1 VFLKEAGNLDLGAQS
16 FQATGARQNGSGV
29 RKFIAAE
36 WLYRE
41 NNSAEDA
48 IDICH
53 RLMPPEFSAASSV
66 ARWMIYIIQSRQ
78 DRAERPGVLKM
89 HQLLKQDMA
98 PQASQSGLLAP
109 DTTGMNFYR
118 ADPAL
123 TDLLRIHLPEKLFN
137 HIEPHLDRLGELAG
151 GRLDECARL
160 ADRHGPVLHPRD
172 KFGRDVQS
180 IEYHPAYHELERAA
194 FGEFGIHALSIRKG
208 IMGWPDKYP
217 VVAKHAFTF
226 LFNQTEFG
234 MGCPINV
241 TDGCAKL
248 LANFGSEELKAKYF
262 DGLTQTDMSRLTQ
275 GGQFMTEKEG
285 GSDVGTLTTSAVQ
298 EGDHWRLY
306 GEKWFCSNADA
317 KVVMLLARPEGA
329 PPGTRGVGL
338 FLMPRFLED
347 GSQNHYRI
355 VRLKDKLGTRSMA
368 SGEIKLEGA
377 IAYAVGKLDR
387 GFVQMA
393 EMVNSSR
400 LSNGVKS
407 TALMR
412 RAWHDAMTVAKNR
425 VVFGSRILDL
435 PLGRRQLLK
444 IMLATEQAL
453 SMSFLTADALDR
465 AEAGSQDAAALL
477 RILTPTLKFRA
488 TRDARKVCGDALE
501 MRGGI
506 GYIEEFATARLLRDA
521 HLGSIWEGTGNIVA
535 LDALKRAV
543 GRHGAESALAADLHA
558 RLDDSAEV
566 PQAWRDKLRGL
577 ADRAVGFAREVAAHS
592 DNEAESRRATS
603 LLYHVASA
611 VQLAWEAQRI
621 HARRGDARR
630 LLLSR
635 LVVDQRVTPNDPFR
649 LAENKSQGAIAALL
663 LGDRPAGMAEV
674 GELLRGA

>member
-1 VFLKEAGNLDLGAQS
+1 MQPLKHDRTA
-16 FQATGARQNGSGV
+16 
-29 RKFIAAE
+29 
-36 WLYRE
+36 Y
-41 NNSAEDA
+41 SA
-48 IDICH
+48 
-53 RLMPPEFSAASSV
+53 
-66 ARWMIYIIQSRQ
+66 
-78 DRAERPGVLKM
+78 DRP
-89 HQLLKQDMA
+89 
-98 PQASQSGLLAP
+98 GLLAP
-109 DTTGMNFYR
+109 DTSGMNFYR

-123 TDLLRIHLPEKLFN
+123 TDLLRIHLPDALFR
-137 HIEPHLDRLGELAG
+137 HIEPHLDRLGALAG

-160 ADRHGPVLHPRD
+160 ADRHVPVLHQRD
-172 KFGRDVQS
+172 RFGRDVQW
-180 IEYHPAYHELERAA
+180 IEYHPAYRELERAA
-194 FGEFGIHALSIRKG
+194 FGEFGIHAMSLRKG
-208 IMGWPDKYP
+208 IMGWPEKYP

-226 LFNQTEFG
+226 LFNQAEFG
-234 MGCPINV
+234 LGCPINV

-248 LANFGSEELKAKYF
+248 LANFGSEALKARYL
-262 DGLTQTDMSRLTQ
+262 DGLTQTDMNRLTQ

-285 GSDVGTLTTSAVQ
+285 GSDVGTLTTRALQ
-298 EGDHWRLY
+298 EGDHWLLS

-317 KVVMLLARPEGA
+317 EVVMLLARPQGA
-329 PPGTRGVGL
+329 GPGTRGVGL
-338 FLMPRFLED
+338 FLMPRRLDD
-347 GSQNHYRI
+347 GSPNHYRI

-377 IAYAVGKLDR
+377 IAYAVGRLDR

-412 RAWHDAMTVAKNR
+412 RAHHDAMTVATNR
-425 VVFGSRILDL
+425 VVFGSRIIDL
-435 PLGRRQLLK
+435 PLARRQLMK

-506 GYIEEFATARLLRDA
+506 GYIEEFATGRLLRDA

-535 LDALKRAV
+535 IDALTRAV
-543 GRHGAESALAADLHA
+543 GRHGADAALAADLHA
-558 RLDDSAEV
+558 RLDDSTNV
-566 PQAWRDKLRGL
+566 PGAYRDRLRAL
-577 ADRAVGFAREVAAHS
+577 TDRAVGFAREVAGRH
-592 DNEAESRRATS
+592 DHEADARRATS

-611 VQLAWEAQRI
+611 VALSWEAGRI
-621 HARRGDARR
+621 HEMRGDARR

-635 LVVDQRVTPNDPFR
+635 MVVDHRLLASDPFH
-649 LAENKSQGAIAALL
+649 LADNATQRAITDLL
-663 LGDRPAGMAEV
+663 LGDRAVGMAEAA
-674 GELLRGA
+674 ELVAAA

>member
-1 VFLKEAGNLDLGAQS
+1 MQPLKHD
-16 FQATGARQNGSGV
+16 R
-29 RKFIAAE
+29 RAAIP
-36 WLYRE
+36 
-41 NNSAEDA
+41 DQ
-48 IDICH
+48 
-53 RLMPPEFSAASSV
+53 P
-66 ARWMIYIIQSRQ
+66 
-78 DRAERPGVLKM
+78 
-89 HQLLKQDMA
+89 
-98 PQASQSGLLAP
+98 GLLAP
-109 DTTGMNFYR
+109 DTSGMNFYR

-123 TDLLRIHLPEKLFN
+123 TDLLRLHLPEATFR
-137 HIEPHLDRLGELAG
+137 HIEPHLDRLGAMAG
-151 GRLDECARL
+151 GHLDECARL
-160 ADRHGPVLHPRD
+160 ADRHTPILHQRD
-172 KFGRDVQS
+172 KFGRDEQW
-180 IEYHPAYHELERAA
+180 IEYHPAYRELERAA
-194 FGEFGIHALSIRKG
+194 FGEFGIHAMSVRKG
-208 IMGWPDKYP
+208 ILGWPDKYP

-226 LFNQTEFG
+226 LFNQAEFG
-234 MGCPINV
+234 LGCPINV

-248 LANFGSEELKAKYF
+248 LANFGSDELKARYL
-262 DGLTQTDMSRLTQ
+262 DGLTQTDMSKLTQ

-285 GSDVGTLTTSAVQ
+285 GSDVGTLTTRAVQ
-298 EGDHWRLY
+298 EGDHWRLH

-317 KVVMLLARPEGA
+317 EVVMLLARPEGA
-329 PPGTRGVGL
+329 GPGTRGVGL
-338 FLMPRFLED
+338 FLMPRRLDD

-412 RAWHDAMTVAKNR
+412 RAHHDAMTVARNR
-425 VVFGSRILDL
+425 VVFGSRIIDK
-435 PLGRRQLLK
+435 PLAQRQLMK
-444 IMLATEQAL
+444 IMLPTEQGL
-453 SMSFLTADALDR
+453 SLSFLTADALDR

-535 LDALKRAV
+535 IDALTRAI
-543 GRHGAESALAADLHA
+543 GRHGADNALAADLHA
-558 RLDDSAEV
+558 RLDESANV
-566 PQAWRDKLRGL
+566 PAAWRNRLREL
-577 ADRAVGFAREVAAHS
+577 TDRAVGFARDVAS
-592 DNEAESRRATS
+592 RRDNEGDARRATS

-611 VQLAWEAQRI
+611 VAFAWEGSRI
-621 HARRGDARR
+621 HEMRGDARR

-635 LVVDQRVTPNDPFR
+635 MVVDHRLSAGDPFR
-649 LAENKSQGAIAALL
+649 LTENAAQRAVTAHL
-663 LGDRPAGMAEV
+663 LGDRAVDMVEV
-674 GELLRGA
+674 GELLAAA

>member
-1 VFLKEAGNLDLGAQS
+1 MQQRAKHEHVTSSAG
-16 FQATGARQNGSGV
+16 
-29 RKFIAAE
+29 
-36 WLYRE
+36 
-41 NNSAEDA
+41 
-48 IDICH
+48 
-53 RLMPPEFSAASSV
+53 
-66 ARWMIYIIQSRQ
+66 
-78 DRAERPGVLKM
+78 
-89 HQLLKQDMA
+89 
-98 PQASQSGLLAP
+98 QSGLLAP
-109 DTTGMNFYR
+109 DTTGVNFYR

-123 TDLLRIHLPEKLFN
+123 TDLLRIHLPDALFR
-137 HIEPHLDRLGELAG
+137 HIEPHLDRLGALAG
-151 GRLDECARL
+151 GHLDECARL
-160 ADRHGPVLHPRD
+160 ADRHTPVLHQRD
-172 KFGRDVQS
+172 RFGRDAQY
-180 IEYHPAYHELERAA
+180 IEYHPAYRELEKAA

-248 LANFGSEELKAKYF
+248 LASFGSEPLKAKYL
-262 DGLTQTDMSRLTQ
+262 DGLTQTDMSKLTQ

-285 GSDVGTLTTSAVQ
+285 GSDVGTLTTTAVQ
-298 EGDHWRLY
+298 EGDHWRLH

-317 KVVMLLARPEGA
+317 EVVMLLARPDGA
-329 PPGTRGVGL
+329 GPGTRGVGL
-338 FLMPRFLED
+338 FLMPRRLE
-347 GSQNHYRI
+347 
-355 VRLKDKLGTRSMA
+355 DKLGTRSMA

-377 IAYAVGKLDR
+377 IAYAIGKLDR

-412 RAWHDAMTVAKNR
+412 RAHHDAMTVARNR
-425 VVFGSRILDL
+425 IVFGQRIIDL
-435 PLGRRQLLK
+435 PLARRQLMK

-535 LDALKRAV
+535 IDALKRAV
-543 GRHGAESALAADLHA
+543 GRHGAEAALAADLHA
-558 RLDDSAEV
+558 RLDDSASV
-566 PQAWRDKLRGL
+566 PQAWRSRLHDLT
-577 ADRAVGFAREVAAHS
+577 DRAVGFAREVADRS
-592 DNEAESRRATS
+592 DHEGDARRATS
-603 LLYHVASA
+603 LLYHAASA
-611 VQLAWEAQRI
+611 VALAWEGGRI
-621 HARRGDARR
+621 HEMRGDARR

-635 LVVDQRVTPNDPFR
+635 MVIDHRVAAGDPFR
-649 LAENKSQGAIAALL
+649 LAENATQRAITEHL
-663 LGDRPAGMAEV
+663 LGERAVGMAEV
-674 GELLRGA
+674 GELLVTA

>member
-1 VFLKEAGNLDLGAQS
+1 MHSLNKYDDTATPAD
-16 FQATGARQNGSGV
+16 QA
-29 RKFIAAE
+29 
-36 WLYRE
+36 
-41 NNSAEDA
+41 
-48 IDICH
+48 
-53 RLMPPEFSAASSV
+53 
-66 ARWMIYIIQSRQ
+66 
-78 DRAERPGVLKM
+78 
-89 HQLLKQDMA
+89 
-98 PQASQSGLLAP
+98 GLLAP
-109 DTTGMNFYR
+109 DTSGMNFYR

-123 TDLLRIHLPEKLFN
+123 TDLLRIHLSDALFR
-137 HIEPHLDRLGELAG
+137 HIEPHLDRLGALAG
-151 GRLDECARL
+151 GHLDECARL
-160 ADRHGPVLHPRD
+160 ADRHVPVLHQRD
-172 KFGRDVQS
+172 RFGRDAQW
-180 IEYHPAYHELERAA
+180 IEYHPAYRELERAA
-194 FGEFGIHALSIRKG
+194 FGEFGIHAMSIRKG
-208 IMGWPDKYP
+208 ILGWPERYP

-226 LFNQTEFG
+226 LFNQAEFG
-234 MGCPINV
+234 LGCPINV

-248 LANFGSEELKAKYF
+248 LSRFGSEALKARYL
-262 DGLTQTDMSRLTQ
+262 DGLTQTDMVRLTQ

-285 GSDVGTLTTSAVQ
+285 GSDVGTLTTTAVQ
-298 EGDHWRLY
+298 DGDHWRLS

-317 KVVMLLARPEGA
+317 QVVMLLARPQGA
-329 PPGTRGVGL
+329 AGGTRGVGL
-338 FLMPRFLED
+338 FLMPSRLED
-347 GSQNHYRI
+347 GSPNHYRI

-377 IAYAVGKLDR
+377 VAYAVGRLDR

-412 RAWHDAMTVAKNR
+412 RAYHDAMTVAKNR
-425 VVFGSRILDL
+425 VVFGQRIIDL
-435 PLGRRQLLK
+435 PLARRQLMK

-453 SMSFLTADALDR
+453 SLSFVTADALDR

-543 GRHGAESALAADLHA
+543 GRHGADAALAADLHA
-558 RLDDSAEV
+558 RLDDSAGV
-566 PQAWRDKLRGL
+566 PQAWRDRLHDL
-577 ADRAVGFAREVAAHS
+577 TDRTVGFAREVAGRT
-592 DNEAESRRATS
+592 DNEAEARRATS

-611 VQLAWEAQRI
+611 VALAWEGGRI
-621 HARRGDARR
+621 HEMRGDARR

-635 LVVDQRVTPNDPFR
+635 LVIDHRVSANDPFR
-649 LAENKSQGAIAALL
+649 LTENAAQRAITSHL
-663 LGDRPAGMAEV
+663 LGDRAVGMAEV
-674 GELLRGA
+674 GEWLVAA

>member
-1 VFLKEAGNLDLGAQS
+1 MQPLKQERA
-16 FQATGARQNGSGV
+16 
-29 RKFIAAE
+29 
-36 WLYRE
+36 
-41 NNSAEDA
+41 
-48 IDICH
+48 
-53 RLMPPEFSAASSV
+53 AAS
-66 ARWMIYIIQSRQ
+66 ANQ
-78 DRAERPGVLKM
+78 P
-89 HQLLKQDMA
+89 
-98 PQASQSGLLAP
+98 GLLAP

-123 TDLLRIHLPEKLFN
+123 TDLLKLHLPDALFR
-137 HIEPHLDRLGELAG
+137 HIEPHLDRLGGLAG
-151 GRLDECARL
+151 GYLDECARL
-160 ADRHGPVLHPRD
+160 ADRHTPVLHQRD
-172 KFGRDVQS
+172 RFGRDSQY
-180 IEYHPAYHELERAA
+180 IEYHPAYRELEKAA
-194 FGEFGIHALSIRKG
+194 FGEFGIHAMSIRKG

-248 LANFGSEELKAKYF
+248 LNNFGSDALKARYL
-262 DGLTQTDMSRLTQ
+262 DGLTQTDMSKLTQ

-285 GSDVGTLTTSAVQ
+285 GSDVGTLTTTAVQ
-298 EGDHWRLY
+298 EGDHWRLT

-317 KVVMLLARPEGA
+317 EVVMLLARPEGA
-329 PPGTRGVGL
+329 GPGTRGVGL
-338 FLMPRFLED
+338 FLMPRRLED

-412 RAWHDAMTVAKNR
+412 RAHHDAMTVARNR
-425 VVFGSRILDL
+425 VVFGQRIIDL
-435 PLGRRQLLK
+435 PLARRQLMK
-444 IMLATEQAL
+444 IMLPTEQAL
-453 SMSFLTADALDR
+453 SMSFLTSDALDR

-535 LDALKRAV
+535 IDALKRAV
-543 GRHGAESALAADLHA
+543 GRHGADSALAADLHA
-558 RLDDSAEV
+558 RLDDSANV
-566 PQAWRDKLRGL
+566 PQAWRKRLGDL
-577 ADRAVGFAREVAAHS
+577 ADRAIGFAREVAARS
-592 DNEAESRRATS
+592 DNEGDARRATS

-611 VQLAWEAQRI
+611 VALAWEGGRI
-621 HARRGDARR
+621 HEMRGDARR

-635 LVVDQRVTPNDPFR
+635 MVIDHRVSPGDPFQLTESAAQR
-649 LAENKSQGAIAALL
+649 AITGHL
-663 LGDRPAGMAEV
+663 LGERAIGMAEV
-674 GELLRGA
+674 GELLTAA

>member
-1 VFLKEAGNLDLGAQS
+1 MQPLKHD
-16 FQATGARQNGSGV
+16 R
-29 RKFIAAE
+29 RAAIPD
-36 WLYRE
+36 
-41 NNSAEDA
+41 S
-48 IDICH
+48 
-53 RLMPPEFSAASSV
+53 P
-66 ARWMIYIIQSRQ
+66 
-78 DRAERPGVLKM
+78 
-89 HQLLKQDMA
+89 
-98 PQASQSGLLAP
+98 GLLAP

-123 TDLLRIHLPEKLFN
+123 TDLLRLHLPDALFR
-137 HIEPHLDRLGELAG
+137 HIEPHLDRLGAMAG
-151 GRLDECARL
+151 GPLDECARL
-160 ADRHGPVLHPRD
+160 ADRHTPVLHQRD
-172 KFGRDVQS
+172 KFGRDTQW
-180 IEYHPAYHELERAA
+180 IEYHPAYRELERAA
-194 FGEFGIHALSIRKG
+194 FGEFGIHAMSVRKG
-208 IMGWPDKYP
+208 ILGWPDKYP

-226 LFNQTEFG
+226 LFNQAEFG
-234 MGCPINV
+234 LGCPINV

-248 LANFGSEELKAKYF
+248 LANFGSDALKARYL
-262 DGLTQTDMSRLTQ
+262 DGLTQTDMSKLTQ

-285 GSDVGTLTTSAVQ
+285 GSDVGTLTTTAVQ
-298 EGDHWRLY
+298 DGDHWRLY

-317 KVVMLLARPEGA
+317 EVVMLLARPEGA
-329 PPGTRGVGL
+329 GPGTRGVGL
-338 FLMPRFLED
+338 FLMPRRLD
-347 GSQNHYRI
+347 DDSQNHYRI

-412 RAWHDAMTVAKNR
+412 RAHHDAMTVAKNR
-425 VVFGSRILDL
+425 VVFGSRIIDL
-435 PLGRRQLLK
+435 PLARRQLMK

-535 LDALKRAV
+535 IDALKRAV
-543 GRHGAESALAADLHA
+543 GRHGADNAIAADLHA
-558 RLDDSAEV
+558 RLDDSPNV
-566 PQAWRDKLRGL
+566 PAAWRNRLREL
-577 ADRAVGFAREVAAHS
+577 TDRAVGFAREVAS
-592 DNEAESRRATS
+592 KMDNEGDARRATS

-611 VQLAWEAQRI
+611 VALAWEGNRI
-621 HARRGDARR
+621 HDMRGDARR
-630 LLLSR
+630 ALLSKM
-635 LVVDQRVTPNDPFR
+635 VIDHRVMAADPFR
-649 LAENKSQGAIAALL
+649 LAENAAQRAITAHL
-663 LGDRPAGMAEV
+663 LGDRDVGMAEV
-674 GELLRGA
+674 GELLTAA

>member
-1 VFLKEAGNLDLGAQS
+1 
-16 FQATGARQNGSGV
+16 
-29 RKFIAAE
+29 
-36 WLYRE
+36 
-41 NNSAEDA
+41 
-48 IDICH
+48 
-53 RLMPPEFSAASSV
+53 
-66 ARWMIYIIQSRQ
+66 
-78 DRAERPGVLKM
+78 M
-89 HQLLKQDMA
+89 HQLPKHDA
-98 PQASQSGLLAP
+98 TAKAGHGGLLAP

-123 TDLLRIHLPEKLFN
+123 TDLLRIHLSDNLFR
-137 HIEPHLDRLGELAG
+137 HIEPHLDRLGALAG
-151 GRLDECARL
+151 GHLDDCGRL
-160 ADRHGPVLHPRD
+160 ADRHVPVLHQRD
-172 KFGRDVQS
+172 KFGRDVQW
-180 IEYHPAYHELERAA
+180 IEYHPAYRELERTA
-194 FGEFGIHALSIRKG
+194 FGEFGIHAMSIRKG
-208 IMGWPDKYP
+208 ILGWPDKYP
-217 VVAKHAFTF
+217 VLAKHAFTF
-226 LFNQTEFG
+226 LFNQAEFG
-234 MGCPINV
+234 LGCPINV

-248 LANFGSEELKAKYF
+248 LANFGSDALKAKYL
-262 DGLTQTDMSRLTQ
+262 DGLTETDMEKLTQ

-285 GSDVGTLTTSAVQ
+285 GSDVGTLTTTAVR
-298 EGDHWRLY
+298 EGDHFRLT

-329 PPGTRGVGL
+329 VGGTRGVGL
-338 FLMPRFLED
+338 FLMPRLLDD

-377 IAYAVGKLDR
+377 IAYTVGRLDR

-412 RAWHDAMTVAKNR
+412 RAYHDAMTVANNR
-425 VVFGSRILDL
+425 VVFGSRIVDL
-435 PLGRRQLLK
+435 PLGRRQLMK
-444 IMLATEQAL
+444 IMLATEQGL

-488 TRDARKVCGDALE
+488 TRDARKVCGDAME

-543 GRHGAESALAADLHA
+543 GRHGADSALAADLHA
-558 RLDDSAEV
+558 RLDDSAQV
-566 PQAWRDKLRGL
+566 PQAWCDRLRGL
-577 ADRAVGFAREVAAHS
+577 TDRAITFARDVAARTE
-592 DNEAESRRATS
+592 NEAEARRAAS

-611 VQLAWEAQRI
+611 VALGWEAGRI
-621 HARRGDARR
+621 HDRRGDARR

-635 LVVDQRVTPNDPFR
+635 LVIDHRVTASDPFR
-649 LAENKSQGAIAALL
+649 LTENKAQDAIVSLL
-663 LGDRPAGMAEV
+663 LGERAVGMAEV
-674 GELLRGA
+674 GELVLAA

>member
-1 VFLKEAGNLDLGAQS
+1 M
-16 FQATGARQNGSGV
+16 
-29 RKFIAAE
+29 
-36 WLYRE
+36 
-41 NNSAEDA
+41 
-48 IDICH
+48 H
-53 RLMPPEFSAASSV
+53 
-66 ARWMIYIIQSRQ
+66 
-78 DRAERPGVLKM
+78 M
-89 HQLLKQDMA
+89 HQLAKHDGVVTSTDR
-98 PQASQSGLLAP
+98 PGLLAP
-109 DTTGMNFYR
+109 DTSGMNFYR

-123 TDLLRIHLPEKLFN
+123 TDLLRIHLTDDLFR
-137 HIEPHLDRLGELAG
+137 HIEPHLDRLGALAG
-151 GRLDECARL
+151 GHLDECARL
-160 ADRHGPVLHPRD
+160 ADRHVPVLHQRD
-172 KFGRDVQS
+172 RFGRDAQW
-180 IEYHPAYHELERAA
+180 IEYHPAYRELERAA
-194 FGEFGIHALSIRKG
+194 FGEFGIHAMSLRKG
-208 IMGWPDKYP
+208 IMGWPQPYP

-226 LFNQTEFG
+226 LFNQAEFG
-234 MGCPINV
+234 LGCPINV

-248 LANFGSEELKAKYF
+248 LAKFGSDALQAKYL

-285 GSDVGTLTTSAVQ
+285 GSDVGTLTTTAVQ
-298 EGDHWRLY
+298 EGDHWRLS

-317 KVVMLLARPEGA
+317 EIVMLLARPEGA
-329 PPGTRGVGL
+329 AGGTRGVGL
-338 FLMPRFLED
+338 FLMPRRLDD
-347 GSQNHYRI
+347 GSANHYRI

-377 IAYAVGKLDR
+377 IAYAVGKIDR

-412 RAWHDAMTVAKNR
+412 RAHHDAMTVARNR
-425 VVFGSRILDL
+425 IVFGHRIIEL
-435 PLGRRQLLK
+435 PLARRQLMK

-535 LDALKRAV
+535 IDALKRAV
-543 GRHGAESALAADLHA
+543 GRHGADAALAADLHA
-558 RLDDSAEV
+558 RLDDSANV
-566 PQAWRDKLRGL
+566 PRAWCNRLRDLT
-577 ADRAVGFAREVAAHS
+577 DRAIGFAREVAGRIE
-592 DNEAESRRATS
+592 NEAEARRATS

-611 VQLAWEAQRI
+611 VALTWEGGRI
-621 HARRGDARR
+621 HEIRGDARR

-635 LVVDQRVTPNDPFR
+635 MVIDHRLSPDDPFR
-649 LAENKSQGAIAALL
+649 LTENTAQRAITDHL
-663 LGDRPAGMAEV
+663 LGDHAVGMAEV
-674 GELLRGA
+674 GELLVAA

>member
-1 VFLKEAGNLDLGAQS
+1 MPKEMRNAAGNSMQ
-16 FQATGARQNGSGV
+16 
-29 RKFIAAE
+29 
-36 WLYRE
+36 
-41 NNSAEDA
+41 
-48 IDICH
+48 
-53 RLMPPEFSAASSV
+53 P
-66 ARWMIYIIQSRQ
+66 
-78 DRAERPGVLKM
+78 
-89 HQLLKQDMA
+89 LKQDLTSSS
-98 PQASQSGLLAP
+98 ASQPGLLAP

-123 TDLLRIHLPEKLFN
+123 TDLLKLHLPEALFR
-137 HIEPHLDRLGELAG
+137 HIEPYLDRLGELAG
-151 GRLDECARL
+151 GHLDECARL
-160 ADRHGPVLHPRD
+160 ADRHTPVLHQRD
-172 KFGRDVQS
+172 KFGRDVKT
-180 IEYHPAYHELERAA
+180 IEYHPAYREIEKAA

-248 LANFGSEELKAKYF
+248 LNNFGSEALKAKYL
-262 DGLTQTDMSRLTQ
+262 DGLNQTDMSRLTQ

-285 GSDVGTLTTSAVQ
+285 GSDVGTLTTRAVQ

-329 PPGTRGVGL
+329 GPGTKGVGL
-338 FLMPRFLED
+338 FLMPRFLDD
-347 GSQNHYRI
+347 GSPNHYRI

-368 SGEIKLEGA
+368 SGEIKFDGA

-412 RAWHDAMTVAKNR
+412 RAWHDAITVARGR
-425 VVFGSRILDL
+425 VVFGQRIIDL
-435 PLGRRQLLK
+435 PLARRQLMK
-444 IMLATEQAL
+444 IMLPTEQAL

-477 RILTPTLKFRA
+477 RVLTPTLKFRA
-488 TRDARKVCGDALE
+488 TRDARKVCGDAME

-506 GYIEEFATARLLRDA
+506 GYIEEFVTPRLLRDA

-535 LDALKRAV
+535 IDALKRAV
-543 GRHGAESALAADLHA
+543 GRHGADNALAADLHA
-558 RLDDSAEV
+558 RLDDSPNV
-566 PQAWRDKLRGL
+566 PQAWRNRLREL
-577 ADRAVGFAREVAAHS
+577 SDRAIGFAREVAGRI
-592 DNEAESRRATS
+592 DNEGDARRATS

-611 VQLAWEAQRI
+611 VALAWEGGRI
-621 HARRGDARR
+621 HEMRGDARR

-635 LVVDQRVTPNDPFR
+635 MVVDHRVMPGDPFR
-649 LAENKSQGAIAALL
+649 LAENTVQRRMTEHL
-663 LGDRPAGMAEV
+663 LGDRAIGMAEV
-674 GELLRGA
+674 GELLVAA

>member
-1 VFLKEAGNLDLGAQS
+1 MQPLTQD
-16 FQATGARQNGSGV
+16 R
-29 RKFIAAE
+29 
-36 WLYRE
+36 
-41 NNSAEDA
+41 
-48 IDICH
+48 
-53 RLMPPEFSAASSV
+53 SAAISES
-66 ARWMIYIIQSRQ
+66 
-78 DRAERPGVLKM
+78 P
-89 HQLLKQDMA
+89 
-98 PQASQSGLLAP
+98 GLLAP

-118 ADPAL
+118 SDPAL
-123 TDLLRIHLPEKLFN
+123 TDLLRLHLPDALFR

-151 GRLDECARL
+151 GPLDEYARL
-160 ADRHGPVLHPRD
+160 ADRHTPVLHQRD
-172 KFGRDVQS
+172 KFGRDVQW
-180 IEYHPAYHELERAA
+180 IEYHPAYRELEKAA

-248 LANFGSEELKAKYF
+248 LANFGSDALKAKYL
-262 DGLTQTDMSRLTQ
+262 DGLTQTDMSKLTQ
-275 GGQFMTEKEG
+275 GGQLMTEKEG
-285 GSDVGTLTTSAVQ
+285 GSDVGTLTTTAVQ
-298 EGDHWRLY
+298 EGDHWRLT

-317 KVVMLLARPEGA
+317 EVVMLLARPEGA
-329 PPGTRGVGL
+329 GPGTRGVGL
-338 FLMPRFLED
+338 FLMPRRLED

-412 RAWHDAMTVAKNR
+412 RAHHDAMTVARGR
-425 VVFGSRILDL
+425 VVFGQRIVDL
-435 PLGRRQLLK
+435 PLARRQLMK

-465 AEAGSQDAAALL
+465 AEAGTQDAAALL

-501 MRGGI
+501 MSGGI
-506 GYIEEFATARLLRDA
+506 GYIEEFATPRLLRDA

-535 LDALKRAV
+535 IDTLKRAV
-543 GRHGAESALAADLHA
+543 GRHRADAALAADLHA
-558 RLDDSAEV
+558 RLDESANV
-566 PQAWRDKLRGL
+566 PRAWCDRLRDLTFRSI
-577 ADRAVGFAREVAAHS
+577 GFAPFVAGRIQ
-592 DNEAESRRATS
+592 NEAEARRATS

-611 VQLAWEAQRI
+611 V
-621 HARRGDARR
+621 
-630 LLLSR
+630 
-635 LVVDQRVTPNDPFR
+635 
-649 LAENKSQGAIAALL
+649 AL
-663 LGDRPAGMAEV
+663 P
-674 GELLRGA
+674 

>member
-1 VFLKEAGNLDLGAQS
+1 M
-16 FQATGARQNGSGV
+16 
-29 RKFIAAE
+29 
-36 WLYRE
+36 
-41 NNSAEDA
+41 
-48 IDICH
+48 H
-53 RLMPPEFSAASSV
+53 
-66 ARWMIYIIQSRQ
+66 
-78 DRAERPGVLKM
+78 M
-89 HQLLKQDMA
+89 HQLAKHDGVVTSTDR
-98 PQASQSGLLAP
+98 PGLLAP
-109 DTTGMNFYR
+109 DTSGMNFYR

-123 TDLLRIHLPEKLFN
+123 TDLLRIHLTDDLFR
-137 HIEPHLDRLGELAG
+137 HIEPHLDRLGALAG
-151 GRLDECARL
+151 GHLDECARL
-160 ADRHGPVLHPRD
+160 ADRHVPVLHQRD
-172 KFGRDVQS
+172 RFGRDAQW
-180 IEYHPAYHELERAA
+180 IEYHPAYRELERAA
-194 FGEFGIHALSIRKG
+194 FGEFGIHAMSLRKG
-208 IMGWPDKYP
+208 IMGWPQPYP

-226 LFNQTEFG
+226 LFNQAEFG
-234 MGCPINV
+234 LGCPINV

-248 LANFGSEELKAKYF
+248 LAKFGSDALQAKYL

-285 GSDVGTLTTSAVQ
+285 GSDVGTLTTTAVQ
-298 EGDHWRLY
+298 EGDHWRLS

-317 KVVMLLARPEGA
+317 EIVMLLARPEGA
-329 PPGTRGVGL
+329 AGGTRGVGL
-338 FLMPRFLED
+338 FLMPRRLDD
-347 GSQNHYRI
+347 GSANHYRI

-377 IAYAVGKLDR
+377 IAYAVGKIDR

-412 RAWHDAMTVAKNR
+412 RAHHDAMTVARNR
-425 VVFGSRILDL
+425 IVFGHRIIEL
-435 PLGRRQLLK
+435 PLARRQLMK

-535 LDALKRAV
+535 IDALKRAV
-543 GRHGAESALAADLHA
+543 GRHGADAALAADLHA
-558 RLDDSAEV
+558 RLDDSANV
-566 PQAWRDKLRGL
+566 PRAWCNRLRDLT
-577 ADRAVGFAREVAAHS
+577 DRAIGFAREVAGRIE
-592 DNEAESRRATS
+592 NEAEARRATS

-611 VQLAWEAQRI
+611 VALTWEGGRI
-621 HARRGDARR
+621 HEMGGDARR

-635 LVVDQRVTPNDPFR
+635 MVIDHRLNADDPFR
-649 LAENKSQGAIAALL
+649 LTENAAQRAITDHL
-663 LGDRPAGMAEV
+663 LGDRAVGMAEV
-674 GELLRGA
+674 GELLLAA